1 MDSNPHPRQIDPQ
14 VLAMLTVKRD
24 DLARAYESVATALRS
39 AATAV
44 DEFQSLLPRDVS
56 ILPPTLTPVSPTT
69 TALAPRSHRKGRK
82 SYNKDPNAPKKP
94 NTAYILFSNEIRAEM
109 KANNPEANQK
119 ELVKLIGSRW
129 KALSTEQK
137 KVYEDRYFADKERY
151 DEELRA
157 YRGAHGSPSSS
168 SSAEENEIPPMVTT
182 PVTAQMPTA
191 GNQPF
196 VQTIR
201 LPITTPQA
209 PYHGEPPAQASMMST
224 FSANVPVNLQADS
237 RIGAAEAAAM
247 NMIEVSNVS
256 TQTGVGNSGG
266 NVQGNG
272 NGGNQ
277 GRKRSSAT
285 LTPPPTEGST
295 DISPKTS
302 HPPHPPLQ
310 QPPQQSQPT
319 QPAPAVF
326 HNNDQEDSSTEQ
338 GPPKKKRVTKSVKK
352 TAVPG
357 GKKTAETSSESLNSS
372 AVKEE
377 EGTNAGKRGR
387 PKRSAIS
394 GNANGSD
401 GNKDKDKQEQAGAT
415 GGPGGRR
422 PNVRTARNRS
432 S

>member
-1 MDSNPHPRQIDPQ
+1 MDPNPHPRQIDPQ

-24 DLARAYESVATALRS
+24 DVCIQSLISHAIATALRT

-44 DEFQSLLPRDVS
+44 DEFQALIPRDVS

-69 TALAPRSHRKGRK
+69 TTLTPRTHRKGRK

-94 NTAYILFSNEIRAEM
+94 NTAYIIFSNEIRAEM

-168 SSAEENEIPPMVTT
+168 SSAEDTDMPPIVTT
-182 PVTAQMPTA
+182 PVATQMPPV

-224 FSANVPVNLQADS
+224 FSANVPVNLPADN
-237 RIGAAEAAAM
+237 RIGTAEAAAM
-247 NMIEVSNVS
+247 NIVEVSNVS
-256 TQTGVGNSGG
+256 TQTSVGTSGG
-266 NVQGNG
+266 NVHGNG

-302 HPPHPPLQ
+302 HPPHPQSQ
-310 QPPQQSQPT
+310 QPPQQAQPT
-319 QPAPAVF
+319 QPAPTVF
-326 HNNDQEDSSTEQ
+326 HNNDQEDESTEQ
-338 GPPKKKRVTKSVKK
+338 GPPKKKRVTKGVKK
-352 TAVPG
+352 NAVMG

-372 AVKEE
+372 VVKEE
-377 EGTNAGKRGR
+377 DGSVRRGR
-387 PKRSAIS
+387 PKRSGAS
-394 GNANGSD
+394 GNANGND
-401 GNKDKDKQEQAGAT
+401 GNKDKDKQEQAGVT
-415 GGPGGRR
+415 GPGGRR